1 MYGLEL
7 PVPKKVPRER
17 IPLFLDPPVKR
28 RVDAL
33 RLEFACSR
41 SDVIRVAVERGL
53 AAATRELRRR
63 HQDRLRDVG
72 TPSGPRASRAPSF
85 LTVKAA
91 VEELRAFG
99 APLRI
104 DGKRLEPDA
113 LRDVLHAFAQTLSIL
128 PNDFEDV
135 VDEGLAVVLSGGN
148 DAGDVP
154 EDLDPN
160 RPPD

>member
-1 MYGLEL
+1 LGREF
-7 PVPKKVPRER
+7 PVPKSGRLER
-17 IPLFLDPPVKR
+17 IPVFLDPPVKR

-33 RLEFACSR
+33 CVECACSR
-41 SDVIRVAVERGL
+41 SVVIRTAVERGL

-91 VEELRAFG
+91 VEELRGFG
-99 APLRI
+99 DIVRI

>member
-1 MYGLEL
+1 M
-7 PVPKKVPRER
+7 PKSGRLER
-17 IPLFLDPPVKR
+17 IPVFLDPHVKR

-33 RLEFACSR
+33 CVEYACSR
-41 SDVIRVAVERGL
+41 SVVIRTAVERGL
-53 AAATRELRRR
+53 AAATRDLRRR

-72 TPSGPRASRAPSF
+72 TASGPRASRAPSF

-99 APLRI
+99 DRVRI
-104 DGKRLEPDA
+104 ERLEPDA

-128 PNDFEDV
+128 PQDFDDV

-148 DAGDVP
+148 DASDVP